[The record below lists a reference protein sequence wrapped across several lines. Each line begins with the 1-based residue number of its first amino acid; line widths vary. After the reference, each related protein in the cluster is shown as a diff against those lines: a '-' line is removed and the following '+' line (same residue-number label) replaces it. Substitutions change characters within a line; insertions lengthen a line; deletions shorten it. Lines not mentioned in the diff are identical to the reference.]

1 MGAAGRMGVLWAG
14 RVDTPWL
21 EEIDTCG
28 GPTLSTN
35 STPKVNLQ
43 PLLNLPSSLSLA
55 SQYMALSHI
64 WLIHPPSPAS
74 QLHRPRLLGLSW
86 ASACLPVTFW
96 LQASSQL
103 PSSHCGSLLS

>member
-21 EEIDTCG
+21 EETNACG

-35 STPKVNLQ
+35 STSKVNLQ
-43 PLLNLPSSLSLA
+43 PLLNLPSSLSPTP
-55 SQYMALSHI
+55 QCMALSHI
-64 WLIHPPSPAS
+64 RLIHPPSPAS
-74 QLHRPRLLGLSW
+74 QLHQHSLQGLSQ
-86 ASACLPVTFW
+86 ATALLPVTFW

-103 PSSHCGSLLS
+103 PSSHHGLLLS